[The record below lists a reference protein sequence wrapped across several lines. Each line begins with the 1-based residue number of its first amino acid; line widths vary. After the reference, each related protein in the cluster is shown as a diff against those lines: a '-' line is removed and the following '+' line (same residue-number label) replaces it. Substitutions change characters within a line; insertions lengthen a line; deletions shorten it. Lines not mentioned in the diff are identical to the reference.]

1 MKPFILSCEST
12 VDMPFAEIDARGIP
26 VLFYS
31 YTAGGEEYAD
41 DMERDPNAQ
50 ERFYQLLQK
59 EIPTTSQLN
68 EYQYMEFFTKLLE
81 QGDVLHIAFGSGMTK
96 SVQGAEAAAEKLRK
110 QFPDRKLIVIDS
122 LCSSSGYGLLV
133 DGAAD
138 LRDAGKSLEEVAAW
152 TDKMRHRVHHQFF
165 STDLKYF
172 RRSGR
177 MSGATATVASILN
190 ICPILRLNDEGLQR
204 QGVHQQFQRSR
215 GRQGDQEG
223 DRGEVPQ
230 DQRRS
235 AHLQHR
241 YHHRLAHRSR
251 HRCRILLRRRTRITA
266 AAVGNSRFVHGRSG
280 CRRFSRSDG
289 CSSNS
294 RFVHG
299 WSGSVG
305 SRVLTAFEWRAVF
318 IDRMRDQTDSH
329 SRAVQASPNLVCC
342 MQPVGMAYDRVLP
355 TKPLSACR
363 QKKSSCVLAPST
375 ENCKDRLFC

>member
-41 DMERDPNAQ
+41 DMERDPNTQ

-190 ICPILRLNDEGLQR
+190 ICPILRLNDEGRIIAYDKVRGKRNAINYILHKME
-204 QGVHQQFQRSR
+204 VHAKDGLDYSGKVFISNSNVPEDAKATKRAIEEKFR
-215 GRQGDQEG
+215 KIN
-223 DRGEVPQ
+223 GEV
-230 DQRRS
+230 
-235 AHLQHR
+235 
-241 YHHRLAHRSR
+241 
-251 HRCRILLRRRTRITA
+251 RIYNIGTIIASHTGPGT
-266 AAVGNSRFVHGRSG
+266 V
-280 CRRFSRSDG
+280 
-289 CSSNS
+289 
-294 RFVHG
+294 
-299 WSGSVG
+299 
-305 SRVLTAFEWRAVF
+305 AVF
-318 IDRMRDQTDSH
+318 FFGDER
-329 SRAVQASPNLVCC
+329 
-342 MQPVGMAYDRVLP
+342 
-355 TKPLSACR
+355 
-363 QKKSSCVLAPST
+363 
-375 ENCKDRLFC
+375 E

>member
-50 ERFYQLLQK
+50 ERFYQLLKK

-96 SVQGAEAAAEKLRK
+96 AVQGAEAASEKLRK

-190 ICPILRLNDEGLQR
+190 ICPILRLNDEGRIIAYDKVRGKRNAINYILHKME
-204 QGVHQQFQRSR
+204 VHAKDGLDYSGKVFISNSNVPEDAKATKRAIEEKFR
-215 GRQGDQEG
+215 KIN
-223 DRGEVPQ
+223 GEV
-230 DQRRS
+230 
-235 AHLQHR
+235 
-241 YHHRLAHRSR
+241 
-251 HRCRILLRRRTRITA
+251 RIYNIGTIIASHTGPGT
-266 AAVGNSRFVHGRSG
+266 V
-280 CRRFSRSDG
+280 
-289 CSSNS
+289 
-294 RFVHG
+294 
-299 WSGSVG
+299 
-305 SRVLTAFEWRAVF
+305 AVF
-318 IDRMRDQTDSH
+318 
-329 SRAVQASPNLVCC
+329 
-342 MQPVGMAYDRVLP
+342 
-355 TKPLSACR
+355 LSATASGISPICSTSGARTGRMPDTGAPPRLR
-363 QKKSSCVLAPST
+363 QIPSPCFSAPRKT
-375 ENCKDRLFC
+375 RLRSFATTMRA